1 MRPDRHT
8 DRQVRSDEAR
18 RNFRDLLDEVEHRGM
33 HITIARYDKPAAVVV
48 PVNWYEDAEAAWA
61 ASLEQDTGSKP

>member
-1 MRPDRHT
+1 MT
-8 DRQVRSDEAR
+8 DKQVRSDEAR

-48 PVNWYEDAEAAWA
+48 PVEWYEEADAAWTA
-61 ASLEQDTGSKP
+61 RLEQDAGSTP